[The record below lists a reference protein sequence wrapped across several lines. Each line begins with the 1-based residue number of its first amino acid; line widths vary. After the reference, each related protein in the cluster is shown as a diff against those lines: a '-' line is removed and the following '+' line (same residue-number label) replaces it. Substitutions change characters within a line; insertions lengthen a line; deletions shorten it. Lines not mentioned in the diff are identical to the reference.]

1 MSLDV
6 LNCGLGDLR
15 LSFDPKNPVER
26 ERAARAVEDM
36 LKRGYVIFV
45 EHDGKLERVRSFD
58 PKACEYIM
66 TDVPGVSHEQAEG
79 SPEEAS
85 PTPPPPKAK
94 GKGKGRRVKAESV
107 KGTSIAPRAGG

>member
-6 LNCGLGDLR
+6 LNCGLGDLK

-45 EHDGKLERVRSFD
+45 EHKGRTERVKTFD
-58 PKACEYIM
+58 PKKCEYIIS
-66 TDVPGVSHEQAEG
+66 DVPGVIR
-79 SPEEAS
+79 EEHDAI
-85 PTPPPPKAK
+85 TPSTETKIGAADRPR
-94 GKGKGRRVKAESV
+94 GKGRRVKAESV
-107 KGTSIAPRAGG
+107 KGTAIAPRAGG